1 MPGTI
6 VTVQGGAT
14 RTLLGLYHAP
24 LVTLLRQQAGI
35 DEKELLTQY
44 LFAERNYVN
53 RTAVA
58 FGGVTAV
65 GEMQPTPENGQ
76 PSVTDYKE
84 LEPTQLFYKKFSN
97 QVVITDDML
106 EKGNFDEAAAAVR
119 GLTKA
124 YYTTVQRFQ
133 ESFYVHAIMGH
144 TSFTNGIHSYDTT
157 VGDGKALFATD
168 HPYRGSDST
177 ATQSNRFTNGATQG
191 GIETII
197 TAMQK
202 FEGDTENLL
211 NITPRT
217 ILIPND
223 ARLKRQVF
231 TALGS
236 VGLLESNGNAW
247 NYQLGSYNIVILRYA
262 DTILR
267 KLGWT
272 GDLPF
277 VILDDKVME
286 DFTAAVFG
294 NFKTH
299 KVIVTAD
306 PELERTKY
314 TSRAEF
320 NARFNMW
327 QYAAV
332 GGVPNGTTLE
342 EPLVVPV
349 NVKVVT

>member
-6 VTVQGGAT
+6 VSVQGGVT
-14 RTLLGLYHAP
+14 QTLLGMYHAP

-44 LFAERNYVN
+44 LFAERNYFN

-84 LEPTQLFYKKFSN
+84 LEPTQLFYKYFTN
-97 QVVITDDML
+97 EVVITDDML
-106 EKGNFDEAAAAVR
+106 EKGNFDEAAATVR

-124 YYTTVQRFQ
+124 YYTTVQKFQ
-133 ESFYVHAIMGH
+133 ESMYVHAVMGH

-157 VGDGKALFATD
+157 VGDGKALFAKD

-191 GIETII
+191 GIEAII
-197 TAMQK
+197 TEMQK

-223 ARLKRQVF
+223 ARLKRQIF

-236 VGLLESNGNAW
+236 IGLLESNGNAW
-247 NYQLGSYNIVILRYA
+247 NYNLGSYNIVVLRYA
-262 DTILR
+262 DVILR

-272 GDLPF
+272 GDMPF
-277 VILDDKVME
+277 VIIDDKVME

-294 NFKTH
+294 NFMKH
-299 KVIVTAD
+299 EIVVTRDARIR
-306 PELERTKY
+306 RTIY
-314 TSRAEF
+314 TSQTQY

-327 QYAAV
+327 QFAAV
-332 GGVPNGTTLE
+332 GGVPDGTTLE
-342 EPLVVPV
+342 EPIVVPV

>member
-1 MPGTI
+1 MAGTI
-6 VTVQGGAT
+6 VSVQSGVMN
-14 RTLLGLYHAP
+14 TLLGHYHLP
-24 LVTLLRQQAGI
+24 LTTIVRQSAGV
-35 DEKELLTQY
+35 DEKELLTKY
-44 LFAERNYVN
+44 LFAERNYAN

-97 QVVITDDML
+97 EVVITDDML

-119 GLTKA
+119 GLTSA
-124 YYTTVQRFQ
+124 YYTTVQKFQ
-133 ESFYVHAIMGH
+133 ESFYVHAVMGH
-144 TSFTNGIHSYDTT
+144 TSFTNGIHAYDTT
-157 VGDGKALFATD
+157 VGDGKSLFATD
-168 HPYRGSDST
+168 HPYRGGAT
-177 ATQSNRFTNGATQG
+177 AATQSNRFSNGATQG

-202 FEGDTENLL
+202 FEGDTENLI

-223 ARLKRQVF
+223 ARLKRQIF

-247 NYQLGSYNIVILRYA
+247 NFNLGSYNIVILRYA
-262 DTILR
+262 DTMLR

-272 GDLPF
+272 GDMPF
-277 VILDDKVME
+277 IIIDDKVLE
-286 DFTAAVFG
+286 DYTAAVFG

-299 KVIVTAD
+299 KVTVNYD
-306 PELERTKY
+306 SRLERTAY

-320 NARFNMW
+320 NARFNIW

-332 GGVPNGTTLE
+332 GGVPDGTALE
-342 EPLVVPV
+342 EPIVVPM